1 MDMILASASPR
12 RKEILSHILPHFG
25 VCPAAGEEAPD
36 LTLPPEG
43 IVQALARQ
51 KAEEVFSRFPASLV
65 LGADTIVWHEG
76 RLLGKPKDAEDAARM
91 LRSLSG
97 KTHRVYTGW
106 CLRGPG
112 IDRCGAAVSEVEF
125 NPLSEE
131 FISEYIAG
139 GSPLDKAGAYGIQD
153 DARLVRAYRGSYTNI
168 VGLPEEELRAQ
179 LTALG
184 VIG

>member
-1 MDMILASASPR
+1 MDIVLASASPR
-12 RKEILSHILPHFG
+12 RKEILSHILPRFA
-25 VCPAAGEEAPD
+25 VCPAAGEERPD

-43 IVQALARQ
+43 IVRALARQ
-51 KAEEVFSRFPASLV
+51 KAEEVFVRLPASLV

-76 RLLGKPKDAEDAARM
+76 KLLGKPAGAEDAARM

-112 IDRCGAAVSEVEF
+112 VDRCGAVCTEVEF
-125 NPLSEE
+125 NPLSEA
-131 FISEYIAG
+131 FIQEYVAG

-168 VGLPEEELRAQ
+168 VGLPAEELRAQ
-179 LTALG
+179 FAALG